1 MDKLIKKLNKIFNNY
16 SDQELLEINM
26 DLNKLYKNLT
36 KKRSVEEF
44 VENYN
49 KLITK
54 KEFITFTKYSN
65 IIDKEIATFTEHY
78 LRRNITIIQSSIQD
92 VLDNRHR
99 ILIKFATRY

>member
-16 SDQELLEINM
+16 SDQELLEINN

-54 KEFITFTKYSN
+54 KEFKTFIKYSI
-65 IIDKEIATFTEHY
+65 IIDKEIATYTEHY

-99 ILIKFATRY
+99 ILIKFATRL